1 VTRPPFGAFK
11 HRSRPTAGAESVAD
25 ALRADV
31 VIVGFG
37 YAGLATLLHL
47 VRFGERRKVVVVA
60 HDASGLGLAYGTRE
74 AEHLLNVPAERMGAL
89 AGDPE
94 NFARWLVTP
103 AAASAAAAIDA
114 RLPGPLDYVPRA
126 LYGSY
131 LASLRDRIE
140 ARAQEREISIT
151 WLSADADDLDHGANG
166 WVITAGRRIIEAD
179 ACVLAIGNERRRV
192 FRGTRAP
199 GPASG
204 SMDPRG
210 RASGRL

>member
-1 VTRPPFGAFK
+1 
-11 HRSRPTAGAESVAD
+11 
-25 ALRADV
+25 
-31 VIVGFG
+31 
-37 YAGLATLLHL
+37 
-47 VRFGERRKVVVVA
+47 VVVA

-114 RLPGPLDYVPRA
+114 RLPGPLDYAPRA

-140 ARAQEREISIT
+140 ARAKSARSRSPGCRPTQTISIT
-151 WLSADADDLDHGANG
+151 AR
-166 WVITAGRRIIEAD
+166 TAG
-179 ACVLAIGNERRRV
+179 
-192 FRGTRAP
+192 
-199 GPASG
+199 
-204 SMDPRG
+204 
-210 RASGRL
+210 